1 MKYVGRL
8 AIGVITFL
16 LFASSLEAQ
25 ILDRIRN
32 RAQQAAEDRVQQ
44 RIDREVE
51 RAAEQMVDQAW
62 QSIFGDGIVG
72 SGEGRGSIFSLNSN
86 VTTEDTYSF
95 DIITTME
102 IEIIDQNGEAEPP
115 MIMKMHFNEDEMYTG
130 TQFSGQ
136 QMDMEGGEVFIIYDF
151 NNSAMVMLME
161 SEEGKFSFAYDWS
174 QALEL
179 IEDEDEEYTYE
190 DADWDEL
197 EEWQNFTRIGSKNI
211 LGYDSEGFESRDEN
225 DDILVQL
232 WVTRDVGFGMEK
244 MFQANANAK
253 QLQGTIPE
261 DYPYGMMMEMT
272 SENLKNGEKT
282 IMRVTDISKNTRVD
296 YNMSDYPVL
305 SFGRE

>member
-1 MKYVGRL
+1 MKYIGRVS
-8 AIGVITFL
+8 IGIIILL

-32 RAQQAAEDRVQQ
+32 RAQQAAEERVHQ

-51 RAAEQMVDQAW
+51 RAAERMVDQAW
-62 QSIFGDGIVG
+62 ESIFGDGIVG
-72 SGEGRGSIFSLNSN
+72 EGEGRSPIFRMNSN

-115 MIMKMHFNEDEMYTG
+115 MIMKMHFNEEEMYTG
-130 TQFSGQ
+130 TKFSGQ
-136 QMDMEGGEVFIIYDF
+136 QMEEGEVFIIYDF

-161 SEEGKFSFAYDWS
+161 SEDGKFSFAYDWS
-174 QALEL
+174 QALDL
-179 IEDEDEEYTYE
+179 ANEEYEYE
-190 DADWDEL
+190 DVDWEEV

-211 LGYDSEGFESRDEN
+211 LGYESDGYESRE

-232 WVTRDVGFGMEK
+232 WVTRDAGFGMEK

-253 QLQGTIPE
+253 QLQGTIPD

-282 IMRVTDISKNTRVD
+282 VMRVTDITQNARVN
-296 YNMSDYPVL
+296 YNMSEYPVF
-305 SFGRE
+305 SFGSK

>member
-1 MKYVGRL
+1 MKYIGRVS
-8 AIGVITFL
+8 IGIITLL

-32 RAQQAAEDRVQQ
+32 RAQQAAEERVQQ
-44 RIDREVE
+44 RVDREVE
-51 RAAEQMVDQAW
+51 RAAERMVDQAW
-62 QSIFGDGIVG
+62 ESIFGDGIIG
-72 SGEGRGSIFSLNSN
+72 EGEGRSPIFRMNSN

-115 MIMKMHFNEDEMYTG
+115 MIMKMHFNEEEMYTG
-130 TQFSGQ
+130 TKFSGQ
-136 QMDMEGGEVFIIYDF
+136 QMEEGEVFIIYDF

-161 SEEGKFSFAYDWS
+161 SEDGKFSFAYDWS
-174 QALEL
+174 QALDL
-179 IEDEDEEYTYE
+179 ANEEYEYE
-190 DADWDEL
+190 EVDWEEV

-211 LGYDSEGFESRDEN
+211 LGYESDGYESRDDE
-225 DDILVQL
+225 ILIQL
-232 WVTRDVGFGMEK
+232 WVTRDAGFGMEK

-253 QLQGTIPE
+253 QLQGTIPD

-282 IMRVTDISKNTRVD
+282 VMRVTDITQNARVNYD
-296 YNMSDYPVL
+296 MSEYPVL
-305 SFGRE
+305 SFGSE